1 MQELMMRLAEHV
13 AQILNL
19 VTIVILAVGSFLGV
33 WNLVTGILAFKDG
46 KSPSTVALSVW
57 QGLSR
62 WILIGLQFMLAADL
76 VETIAAPRWDVIG
89 KLGAIALIRTV
100 LGYFLGRDM
109 ETARKFAEEDRES
122 GSRATAES
130 A

>member
-1 MQELMMRLAEHV
+1 MDELLLRLAEHV

-19 VTIVILAVGSFLGV
+19 VTIVILAVGSLLGI
-33 WNLVTGILAFKDG
+33 WNLVTGVFAFG
-46 KSPSTVALSVW
+46 GGRSASAVALLVW

-62 WILIGLQFMLAADL
+62 WILIALQFMLAADL

-100 LGYFLGRDM
+100 LGYFLGKDM
-109 ETARKFAEEDRES
+109 ETARKFAEDDKRTGEPK
-122 GSRATAES
+122 AKS